1 MIMTTMMMEI
11 VMIMMMIRP
20 YDDNEIDRDM

>member
-20 YDDNEIDRDM
+20 YDDNDIDRDM